1 MEDGISIII
10 PTFNGGEV
18 FSRSLEKI
26 GGQIYPGPVQLIVID
41 SGSDDGTPE
50 VAQRA
55 GALVRGIDR
64 RQFHHARTR
73 NEALPL
79 ARFDRVVYIVQDA
92 VPCGRTWLADLEKA
106 LMENDVAAVY
116 AEQVPHR
123 DAAPYARFETASI
136 QYGRGQEPVVHA
148 LESREQFLQMPYHEA
163 YRTIGLDNICAIY
176 RKDLLL
182 ETPFP
187 DVDFAED
194 LAWAFKS
201 LLMGHRIMYDPR
213 IQVRHSHDRS
223 PRYAFRRQIVNSYW
237 CAKITGRVER
247 DLSFVRLT
255 DLMLLTRMVERSVA
269 LQRAGIVGHG
279 RDSFPGITSRLSGK
293 FPLITRMRAFMDE
306 RLSPFPRSRSRVLER
321 LAHEVDGQIQYIF
334 NHIRENYPVPDEASL
349 SDLLELA
356 TANVL
361 GRLFGEVYASRVL
374 KGPMDRRLEA
384 FIKPFMRGV

>member
-18 FSRSLEKI
+18 FLRSLEKI
-26 GGQIYPGPVQLIVID
+26 GSQEYPGPVQLIVID

-79 ARFDRVVYIVQDA
+79 ARFDRVVYMVQDA

-176 RKDLLL
+176 RKDLLVR
-182 ETPFP
+182 TPFP
-187 DVDFAED
+187 NVDFAED

-201 LLMGHRIMYDPR
+201 LLMGHRIMYQPG
-213 IQVRHSHDRS
+213 IKVMHSHDRS
-223 PRYAFRRQIVNSYW
+223 PEYAFRRQVVNSFW
-237 CAKITGRVER
+237 CAKIMGRVER
-247 DLSFVRLT
+247 DLSFVT
-255 DLMLLTRMVERSVA
+255 ADDLPTLSRIVEREIDR
-269 LQRAGIVGHG
+269 LRNEIVGQNLG
-279 RDSFPGITSRLSGK
+279 GSPGIAAWISVRYPLSVRIKGFFSHGLYPRYRSK
-293 FPLITRMRAFMDE
+293 TRA
-306 RLSPFPRSRSRVLER
+306 LNT
-321 LAHEVDGQIQYIF
+321 LAQEVGTQIQQIVT
-334 NHIRENYPVPDEASL
+334 HIREEYRVSGKTALMEVL
-349 SDLLELA
+349 DLA
-356 TANVL
+356 VANVL
-361 GRLFGEVYASRVL
+361 GRLYGEIYASRVAAGL
-374 KGPMDRRLEA
+374 GDPEIEA
-384 FIKPFMRGV
+384 IMKPFMLGV